1 MMMGLHRSGWQNP
14 RVLSTL
20 LLVFLCGGLTG
31 ALVMRYGVT
40 MAVKGL
46 GPYWKEGGK
55 DRTLNKWKTEL
66 NLTPDQAEQIEV
78 VLDDFVMY
86 YDGLQAQ
93 MDEVKASGKSKIMQ
107 ILTEEQRKKFEKMVS
122 EMQVRQLH

>member
-40 MAVKGL
+40 MAIKGL

-55 DRTLNKWKTEL
+55 DRTLSKWKQEL
-66 NLTPDQAEQIEV
+66 SLTPEQADQIEV

-86 YDGLQAQ
+86 YDALQAQ
-93 MDEVKASGKSKIMQ
+93 MDGVKADGKARIMN
-107 ILTEEQRKKFEKMVS
+107 ILNEEQRRKFEKMVS
-122 EMQVRQLH
+122 EMQVKQLH